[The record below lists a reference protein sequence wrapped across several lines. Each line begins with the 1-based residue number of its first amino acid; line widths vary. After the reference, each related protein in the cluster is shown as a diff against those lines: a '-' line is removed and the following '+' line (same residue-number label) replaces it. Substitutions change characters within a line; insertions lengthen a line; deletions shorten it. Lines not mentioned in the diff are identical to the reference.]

1 MNSIPKSIPR
11 VVWLASISAA
21 VACAGAGVDDSQN
34 AVIDPPIECSPD
46 RPDCSISMDFPT
58 QGDLTPD
65 NSAGLR
71 FSDERGGLVI
81 DRLSALP
88 DEDGDGVPDA
98 ADECL
103 GQPGF
108 RAPCDGDASDDGV
121 YRTLFYDP
129 SGTDAALRIATVP
142 VTADI
147 PAIDLY
153 FLVDANVT
161 MSEEI
166 AELQTEISTIVADI
180 ASAFADVRFGL
191 GISREYPDG
200 TLAMVESQAPYHHIL
215 DLTSDVAL
223 FESAVSTLNGLER
236 LSDTSALSQ
245 SLYATATGQGLAGYV
260 PNREGCPA
268 DTVGFPCF
276 RPDVLR
282 VVLTL
287 TDAEIANG
295 PRPSSP
301 IYALAPEVGSMDLPP
316 VTMEPGL
323 LLADDAATALDLGD
337 LSGRSLTLM
346 GMSTLLNDS
355 VSTMGVP
362 GCMPGDPPM
371 AANDDR
377 DAVVTFRLDT
387 PPLTDVR
394 LRADNTHYGANLALF
409 DGPPSSDDPPMPPAI
424 ACNGGD
430 GMTPAV
436 APLFWGRLAWIP
448 MAGQQYYLVHDAQI
462 AGSGVGNPDPRG
474 AFSISILN
482 DDDPADVTWTT
493 ADVPVTWADTETAL
507 TDANIR
513 VASVVSPRDMVPNDA
528 DLDVRAMATATGAIT
543 STGDQW
549 VGNVAT
555 SDGEGLDAQVINT
568 VLRIIQES
576 NYDIEIAAL
585 DDPASGFDET
595 AFVDALGASSCPE
608 DPGTFGF
615 TCDEAVDGQ
624 CPACEPGA
632 PIDYEL
638 RLLNGVVPPI
648 ATSQVFDFELVVT
661 ADDVVEVD
669 RIPVRVMV
677 PDAAAHEFVAVP
689 EANFYRNTYD
699 SLDRCNVPPERPS
712 WGSLTWT
719 GDTPAG
725 STIEFQIRTADTE
738 AELEMATPASI
749 IIPTDT
755 TDTTIDIRSELI
767 AEGLSDGLLLI
778 EITAML
784 NPSGDLLST
793 PELEGWAFEFTCFAA
808 E

>member
-1 MNSIPKSIPR
+1 MNSIPKSISR
-11 VVWLASISAA
+11 AVWVASISLA
-21 VACAGAGVDDSQN
+21 VACAGVGVDDSQN
-34 AVIDPPIECSPD
+34 AVIDPPIECSPE

-71 FSDERGGLVI
+71 FSDERGSLVI
-81 DRLSALP
+81 DRVSALP

-142 VTADI
+142 TTADI

-200 TLAMVESQAPYHHIL
+200 VLAMVESQAPYHHIV

-245 SLYATATGQGLAGYV
+245 SLYATATGQGLGGYV

-295 PRPSSP
+295 PRPASP
-301 IYALAPEVGSMDLPP
+301 IYALTPEPGSMALPP

-323 LLADDAATALDLGD
+323 LLADDDGTALDLGD

-346 GMSTLLNDS
+346 GMSTLLTDFA
-355 VSTMGVP
+355 STMGAT
-362 GCMPGDPPM
+362 GCTPGDPPF
-371 AANDDR
+371 AADDNR

-394 LRADNTHYGANLALF
+394 LQADNTHYSANLALF
-409 DGPPSSDDPPMPPAI
+409 DAPPSGDPPMPPAI
-424 ACNGGD
+424 GCNGGD
-430 GMTPAV
+430 GMMPPV
-436 APLFWGRLAWIP
+436 APMFWGRLAWIP
-448 MAGQQYYLVHDAQI
+448 MAGQQYYLVHDAQV
-462 AGSGVGNPDPRG
+462 AGGGMGNPDPKG

-493 ADVPVTWADTETAL
+493 ADVPVTWVDTETAL
-507 TDANIR
+507 IDADIR
-513 VASVVSPRDMVPNDA
+513 VASVVSPRDMVPNEA
-528 DLDVRAMATATGAIT
+528 DLDVREMAMATGAVGKT
-543 STGDQW
+543 DDPW

-555 SDGEGLDAQVINT
+555 SGGEGLDAQVINT
-568 VLRIIQES
+568 VRRIIDDS
-576 NYDIEIAAL
+576 FYDIRVAEL
-585 DDPASGFDET
+585 DNDASGIDET
-595 AFVDALGASSCPE
+595 AFVQELGPSNCALDTEAF
-608 DPGTFGF
+608 DF
-615 TCDEAVDGQ
+615 TCEMQMDDR
-624 CPACEPGA
+624 CLRCEPGA
-632 PIDYEL
+632 PLDFEL
-638 RLLNGVVPPI
+638 RLLNEIVPPI

-661 ADDVVEVD
+661 ADDVVEVE
-669 RIPVRVMV
+669 RIPVRVLV
-677 PDAAAHEFVAVP
+677 PDAAAHEFAAVP
-689 EANFYRNTYD
+689 EDNFYRNTYD

-719 GDTPAG
+719 GNTPAG

-755 TDTTIDIRSELI
+755 TDTTLDIRSELI
-767 AEGLSDGLLLI
+767 ADGMSDGLLLI

-784 NPSGDLLST
+784 NPSADLLAT